1 MMAVELRA
9 SFVKIRSAT
18 KIQILSFYP
27 ALVRYSQEEESRPL
41 EKLHCQVGLVHSLN
55 ATVNFR
61 QVLSVCPYQIRA
73 H

>member
-41 EKLHCQVGLVHSLN
+41 EKTALPSRFGSLTQRN
-55 ATVNFR
+55 
-61 QVLSVCPYQIRA
+61 S
-73 H
+73 